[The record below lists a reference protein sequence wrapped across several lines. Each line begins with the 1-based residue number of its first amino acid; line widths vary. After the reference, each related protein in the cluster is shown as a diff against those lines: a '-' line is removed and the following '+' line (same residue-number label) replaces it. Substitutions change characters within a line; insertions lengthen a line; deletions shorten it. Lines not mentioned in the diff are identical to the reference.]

1 MKLLLENWNKYVVS
15 ETVGWQGGEPLTS
28 VQTDN
33 VLFLSTEA
41 DNRPGFDSF
50 LENQL
55 FSDADI
61 YPLTDHIEE
70 LVRQVPALSNEKIAS
85 IAGVGTKG
93 VALRLK
99 NGNILKLY
107 VGGWLDSSD
116 DPGSEEEKFYA
127 SEKSKMFSADGSV
140 STLPVYDQGTADV
153 HDAEV
158 KYTEMAQVMP
168 FEEYMDFTGRSSLED
183 LVEIE
188 AAITTIKRVVLMA
201 EVPDYYGP
209 PANQVTLPQR
219 IERAIRSIRRSKLTG
234 PEVRGLTIMLKYV
247 VTKYGPEYLDD
258 FHEGNFGVVQQT
270 IATNRPAFVLFDP

>member
-50 LENQL
+50 LEDQL
-55 FSDADI
+55 FSNADI

-70 LVRQVPALSNEKIAS
+70 LVRQVPALSSEKISS

-107 VGGWLDSSD
+107 VGGWLPARRGT
-116 DPGSEEEKFYA
+116 PGSEEEKFYA

-158 KYTEMAQVMP
+158 RYTEMAQVMP
-168 FEEYMDFTGRSSLED
+168 FEKYMEFTGRSSLED

-201 EVPDYYGP
+201 EVPDYYSP

-247 VTKYGPEYLDD
+247 VTEYGPESL
-258 FHEGNFGVVQQT
+258 E
-270 IATNRPAFVLFDP
+270 RS

>member
-70 LVRQVPALSNEKIAS
+70 LVRQVPALSSEKIAS

-93 VALRLK
+93 VALKLK

-107 VGGWLDSSD
+107 VGGWLDSS
-116 DPGSEEEKFYA
+116 GSEEEKFYA

-153 HDAEV
+153 HDAKV

-168 FEEYMDFTGRSSLED
+168 FDKYMDFTGRGSEED
-183 LVEIE
+183 LIEIE
-188 AAITTIKRVVLMA
+188 TAITTIKRVVLMA

-219 IERAIRSIRRSKLTG
+219 IEIIGFA
-234 PEVRGLTIMLKYV
+234 
-247 VTKYGPEYLDD
+247 
-258 FHEGNFGVVQQT
+258 
-270 IATNRPAFVLFDP
+270 PAGG